1 MTFVN
6 YYSRYWGAHSIFS
19 YDYYDHDVMHI
30 QFYFYNSFIH
40 SQNGAN
46 VHSKN
51 RDNLTPLDLVKDT
64 NGDLADLLR
73 GEPAL
78 LDAAKK
84 GEIDRVSCN
93 TCPHVD
99 VHV

>member
-1 MTFVN
+1 M
-6 YYSRYWGAHSIFS
+6 
-19 YDYYDHDVMHI
+19 
-30 QFYFYNSFIH
+30 
-40 SQNGAN
+40 
-46 VHSKN
+46 
-51 RDNLTPLDLVKDT
+51 KDT

-93 TCPHVD
+93 TCIHVD
-99 VHV
+99 VHL